1 MSLLLQDSSLVPSP
15 VRFTPPSSSALMP
28 LYGIVEGSESRTS
41 ECDQG
46 KLSIEG
52 SNTPYNDTPQ
62 KMNPAIRISIND
74 DDLGN
79 QLPRVSPKAH
89 PRTSALM
96 TILGGRHLTLNQ
108 LHTVE
113 EVSSTTQS
121 QGLEDMLLHFGQS
134 SRHNRLLNQY
144 SSLATS
150 TRSNYFRESPAQLQD
165 VQLSHKTQKIL
176 LELKSTTLAEGSC

>member
-1 MSLLLQDSSLVPSP
+1 LQDSSLVPSP
-15 VRFTPPSSSALMP
+15 VRFTPPSSSVLMP

-41 ECDQG
+41 DCDQG
-46 KLSIEG
+46 RLSIEG

-62 KMNPAIRISIND
+62 KMNPAIKISIND
-74 DDLGN
+74 DDLSN
-79 QLPRVSPKAH
+79 QLPRVSPQAQ

-121 QGLEDMLLHFGQS
+121 QGLEDMLLHFVQS

-165 VQLSHKTQKIL
+165 VQLSHQTRKIL
-176 LELKSTTLAEGSC
+176 LELKSTALAEGSC